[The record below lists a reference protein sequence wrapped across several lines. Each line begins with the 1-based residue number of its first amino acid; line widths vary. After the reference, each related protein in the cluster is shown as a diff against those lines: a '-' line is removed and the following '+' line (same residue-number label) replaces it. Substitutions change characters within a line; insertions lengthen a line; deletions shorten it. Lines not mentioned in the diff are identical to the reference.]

1 MVPPVADC
9 LAVVRVRLP
18 DRPGALGLV
27 ASRVG
32 AVKGDIVGVEVIDR
46 SAGVAVDEL
55 AVVLPDEALIPTLA
69 REIGEVDGST
79 VESVTVIDAFPEP
92 RIDALRTALAL
103 GLAARNGTL
112 AEAIAREFCTEMRAE
127 WCALTADGSVL
138 AVTPGGPATADEI
151 ARRAVHSE
159 PIGISGSA
167 LAIGRNEPLRPGEL
181 QLLTT
186 LRQLA
191 EMLAETGP

>member
-1 MVPPVADC
+1 MADC

-46 SAGVAVDEL
+46 TGGVAVDEL

-103 GLAARNGTL
+103 VRADRDGSL
-112 AEAIAREFCTEMRAE
+112 AEAITREFCREMRAE
-127 WCALTADGSVL
+127 WCALTGDG
-138 AVTPGGPATADEI
+138 AVIAVSPGGPATGDEI

-159 PIGISGSA
+159 PVGTSGTVLS
-167 LAIGRNEPLRPGEL
+167 IGRSEPLRPGEL
-181 QLLTT
+181 LLLTT

-191 EMLAETGP
+191 ELLAESRL